1 MNYEIITDRFEIE
14 KMAEDMF
21 LSDDEILVHIDYA
34 DLRTLKRHGT
44 FKHAIICDIELGNK
58 AWANEIINVIQSQ
71 QQPIDTLQAFLMNI
85 IVGDEGMSLS
95 HEDLYEHLQFLT
107 SVKFTDNDTEE
118 SRTMHYTDCLWS
130 LSNRSSFPEG
140 AMRIQLMSTYDKTE
154 QDKQEDEKY
163 EQMIEEYRKPYF
175 PPLDLPI
182 IELYPND
189 KE

>member
-1 MNYEIITDRFEIE
+1 MKYEIITDRFEIE
-14 KMAEDMF
+14 KMAENMF

-58 AWANEIINVIQSQ
+58 AWANELINVIQSQ

-95 HEDLYEHLQFLT
+95 HEDLYELLQFLT
-107 SVKFTDNDTEE
+107 TVKFTDNDTEE
-118 SRTMHYTDCLWS
+118 SRSKNYIDCLWS
-130 LSNRSSFPEG
+130 LSNRSSFPESTIQ
-140 AMRIQLMSTYDKTE
+140 IQLMSTYEKTE

-163 EQMIEEYRKPYF
+163 EQMMEKYRKPFFAPIDF
-175 PPLDLPI
+175 P
-182 IELYPND
+182 ELVITNN

>member
-1 MNYEIITDRFEIE
+1 MKYEIITDRFEIE

-21 LSDDEILVHIDYA
+21 LSDDEILIHIDYA

-58 AWANEIINVIQSQ
+58 AWTNEFINVIQSQ
-71 QQPIDTLQAFLMNI
+71 QLPLDTLHAFLMNI

-95 HEDLYEHLQFLT
+95 HEDLYELLQFLT
-107 SVKFTDNDTEE
+107 TVKFTDNDTEE
-118 SRTMHYTDCLWS
+118 SRTKNYTDCLWS

-140 AMRIQLMSTYDKTE
+140 AMQIQLMSTYEKTK

-163 EQMIEEYRKPYF
+163 EQMIEKYRKTFFAPIDF
-175 PPLDLPI
+175 P
-182 IELYPND
+182 ELVLTNN

>member
-21 LSDDEILVHIDYA
+21 LSDDEILIHIDYA
-34 DLRTLKRHGT
+34 DLRTLKRHAT
-44 FKHAIICDIELGNK
+44 FKHAIICDIERGNE
-58 AWANEIINVIQSQ
+58 AWTNEFINVIQSQ
-71 QQPIDTLQAFLMNI
+71 QLPLDTLHAFLMNI

-95 HEDLYEHLQFLT
+95 HEDLYELLQFLT
-107 SVKFTDNDTEE
+107 TVKFTDNDTEE
-118 SRTMHYTDCLWS
+118 SRTKNYTDCLWS
-130 LSNRSSFPEG
+130 LSNHSSFPEST
-140 AMRIQLMSTYDKTE
+140 MRIQLMPTYDKTE

>member
-58 AWANEIINVIQSQ
+58 AWANELINVIQQ

-95 HEDLYEHLQFLT
+95 HEDLYELLQFLT
-107 SVKFTDNDTEE
+107 SVKSSHNDTDE
-118 SRTMHYTDCLWS
+118 SRTNTYT
-130 LSNRSSFPEG
+130 
-140 AMRIQLMSTYDKTE
+140 
-154 QDKQEDEKY
+154 
-163 EQMIEEYRKPYF
+163 EY
-175 PPLDLPI
+175 L
-182 IELYPND
+182 
-189 KE
+189 

>member
-1 MNYEIITDRFEIE
+1 MNYEIITERFEIE

-21 LSDDEILVHIDYA
+21 LSDDEILVHVDYA

-44 FKHAIICDIELGNK
+44 FKRAIICDIELGNK
-58 AWANEIINVIQSQ
+58 AWANEFINVIQSQ
-71 QQPIDTLQAFLMNI
+71 QLPLDTLHAFLMNI

-95 HEDLYEHLQFLT
+95 HEDLYELLQFLT
-107 SVKFTDNDTEE
+107 TVKFTDNDTEE
-118 SRTMHYTDCLWS
+118 SRSKKYIDCLWS

-140 AMRIQLMSTYDKTE
+140 TMRIQLMSTYEKTE

-175 PPLDLPI
+175 PPHDLPI